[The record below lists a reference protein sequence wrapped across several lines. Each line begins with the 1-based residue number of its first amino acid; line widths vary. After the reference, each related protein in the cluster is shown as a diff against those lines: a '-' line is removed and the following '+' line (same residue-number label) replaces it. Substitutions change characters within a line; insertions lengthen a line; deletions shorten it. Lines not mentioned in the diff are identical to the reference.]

1 MQIKI
6 YLQLSTSIYHYLPSL
21 QLTIEIFSCL
31 PAASWTLFFIEYAV
45 WESQPTGFYLF
56 PAEETR
62 VSTAQNFCFFG
73 RKLLFSRHKTNVFL
87 AKTTHLSLILRCMP
101 RDKYRFYF
109 HSRTK
114 KKMHISTSLQA
125 KNSTSFQKKRI
136 EK

>member
-6 YLQLSTSIYHYLPSL
+6 YLQLSNYIYHYLHSL
-21 QLTIEIFSCL
+21 QLTIETSSCL
-31 PAASWTLFFIEYAV
+31 PAASWTLFFIEYTV
-45 WESQPTGFYLF
+45 WENQPTGFYLF

-62 VSTAQNFCFFG
+62 VSTAQNSCFFG
-73 RKLLFSRHKTNVFL
+73 RKLLFSRHKTKVL
-87 AKTTHLSLILRCMP
+87 SSKTTHLSLILRCMP